1 MYFLSDIGRACLFSI
16 VQSGI
21 QKMQTQTCKK
31 KKKTYKQVVIDNMLH
46 HQYVISQII
55 DTFNI
60 EFHQCCALIKS
71 TK

>member
-16 VQSGI
+16 SKDANPKL
-21 QKMQTQTCKK
+21 QKE
-31 KKKTYKQVVIDNMLH
+31 KKTYKQVVIDNMLH

-71 TK
+71 IK

>member
-21 QKMQTQTCKK
+21 QKMQNQICKK
-31 KKKTYKQVVIDNMLH
+31 KKKTIQTSRDNMLL

-71 TK
+71 IK